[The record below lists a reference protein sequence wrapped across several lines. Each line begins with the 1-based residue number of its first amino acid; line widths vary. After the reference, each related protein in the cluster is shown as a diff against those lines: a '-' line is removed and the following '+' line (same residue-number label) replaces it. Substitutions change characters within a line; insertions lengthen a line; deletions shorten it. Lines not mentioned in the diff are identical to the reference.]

1 MHRSW
6 GYFGA
11 LESCSGLSAGMQL
24 YGRQYTRLSKDTM
37 SVHSC
42 PETSSRK
49 HHGFPNSCDDNAVR
63 EDSALADSQNVQS
76 LLLLTAEGTK
86 LSFRK
91 RNTCFQF
98 HVFAVL
104 GCDQRRCCYCCEKPA
119 AGLDLRCQGK
129 EAPSGRDGGREGW
142 GCCGCQDVS

>member
-1 MHRSW
+1 
-6 GYFGA
+6 
-11 LESCSGLSAGMQL
+11 MQL
-24 YGRQYTRLSKDTM
+24 CGHQYTTLSEDTM

-42 PETSSRK
+42 PEASSRK

-63 EDSALADSQNVQS
+63 EDSALADSQNVRS
-76 LLLLTAEGTK
+76 LLLLTAEGTR

-119 AGLDLRCQGK
+119 VGLDLRCQGK
-129 EAPSGRDGGREGW
+129 EAPSGREGGRDGVAVGARMSREGS
-142 GCCGCQDVS
+142 V